1 MIIRGKVWKF
11 GDDIDTDS
19 IMPGAYSALPYEEG
33 AKHVMQ
39 GIAPGFAKE
48 VQKGDMVVGG
58 RNFGTGSS
66 RESAPYGLKY
76 AGVEVVIAES
86 FGRIFFRNAINIGLP
101 VLVCAD
107 AAGICQGDT
116 LEVDV
121 YSGVISNLTQ
131 GVEYRTSLLPGHLVQ
146 VLTAGGLV
154 PYLQQGMAGDAEG
167 AVFES

>member
-1 MIIRGKVWKF
+1 MIIRGKVWRF

-33 AKHVMQ
+33 AKHVLE

-48 VQKGDMVVGG
+48 VQKGDIIVGG

-76 AGVEVVIAES
+76 AGVAAVIAES

-107 AAGICQGDT
+107 AASISQGSSI
-116 LEVDV
+116 EVDV
-121 YSGVISNLTQ
+121 FSGVIRDLAQ
-131 GVEYRTSLLPGHLVQ
+131 GIEYRTSPLARQLLE
-146 VLTAGGLV
+146 VLRAGGLV
-154 PYLQQGMAGDAEG
+154 PYLQQKMAGDRDG
-167 AVFES
+167 AGFES